1 MDASQDIFR
10 AYDIRGVYGTEL
22 DAEIGEQIGLVFGNY
37 LRKFNESGTVSI
49 GSDART
55 SSPELQ
61 TAVST
66 GISRAG
72 FDVDVIGM
80 VPIPVANYCTWK
92 ASLGDDPYLAG
103 VYITASHNPAEY
115 NGIRFR
121 HPDGAGYTEGNIEI
135 KRMFFEEQAKEHSAS
150 GRINILSTDEELND
164 YTDFVM
170 SKMGNLDGM
179 RIAIDPGN
187 GVGSII
193 IDELFQK
200 FGVETSSIN
209 NVPDGSFPNRPSEP
223 APKNLGEL
231 ISMARKGNFDFS
243 VAYDGDADRCVFLDD
258 KGNPVSPEKIGII
271 VARSLITPESNKVL
285 AGVPCSMIL
294 EDEIPKIGGELIWI
308 RVGDVFVCEEL
319 KKHNAALAMEISA
332 HFFAPGLTDFIFDD
346 PIIFSLKLAEYL
358 NGSGKNLSDLSNAIP
373 SYPYE
378 EMKFPCPDALKF
390 KVNEYL
396 TDFFST
402 KGYKVETIDGA
413 KIWLDGGWVLLRPSN
428 TQPVIRMFVEA
439 VDEQRLQ
446 RIKKE
451 FRGYFD
457 DAVRTVSC

>member
-1 MDASQDIFR
+1 MDVSKDIFR

-22 DAEIGEQIGLVFGNY
+22 NAEIGEQVGLVFGNY
-37 LRKFNESGTVSI
+37 LRKFHDTGTVSI
-49 GSDART
+49 GSDARI

-61 TAVST
+61 EAVAN

-72 FDVDVIGM
+72 FGVDVIGM
-80 VPIPVANYCTWK
+80 VPIPVANFCTWR
-92 ASLGDDPYLAG
+92 ASLGDKPYLAG

-135 KRMFFEEQAKEHSAS
+135 KRMFFEERAEDHSEV
-150 GRINILSTDEELND
+150 GKINMLSTEEELKT
-164 YTDFVM
+164 YTDFVK
-170 SKMGNLDGM
+170 SKVGNLEGM

-187 GVGSII
+187 GVGSVI

-200 FGVETSSIN
+200 FGVETFCIN
-209 NVPDGSFPNRPSEP
+209 NEPDGSFPNRPSEP
-223 APKNLGEL
+223 APKNLSKL
-231 ISMARKGNFDFS
+231 ISMAEAGNFNFS
-243 VAYDGDADRCVFLDD
+243 VAYDGDADRCVFIDD
-258 KGNPVSPEKIGII
+258 TGRPVSPEKIGII
-271 VARSLITPESNKVL
+271 VAKSLITPESNKVL

-294 EDEIPKIGGELIWI
+294 EEEIPKIGGELIWI

-358 NGSGKNLSDLSNAIP
+358 YKTGANLSNLSNDIP

-378 EMKFPCPDALKF
+378 EMKFTCPDALKF

-439 VDEQRLQ
+439 VDEPRLEK
-446 RIKKE
+446 IKNE
-451 FRGYFD
+451 FRSYFD
-457 DAVRTVSC
+457 DAMRAIS